1 MTEIKLEHN
10 SMKLLEIKG
19 EGREQLIQKLSQ
31 NYLKIILI
39 QEDTR
44 KNK

>member
-31 NYLKIILI
+31 NYLNTG
-39 QEDTR
+39 DTR